1 MPRYIVN
8 ISQKNEEKLK
18 FCGFDSQEKLDELI
32 NDFIDNLNPEEY
44 IVLES
49 DEIYVDKDYD
59 DYTVNESEEVYEDTF
74 EEENPSDTEDN
85 NFSDNDVKEAIQEI
99 CAMENI
105 NSEVEDEL
113 EKLIIKLEKS
123 KTKNE

>member
-8 ISQKNEEKLK
+8 ISQRNEEKLK

-32 NDFIDNLNPEEY
+32 NDLIDNLNPEDY

-59 DYTVNESEEVYEDTF
+59 NYSINDSEEVYVDTF
-74 EEENPSDTEDN
+74 EEESSSDVRN
-85 NFSDNDVKEAIQEI
+85 NISGNDLKEAIEEI

-123 KTKNE
+123 NIKK

>member
-8 ISQKNEEKLK
+8 ISQRNEEKLK
-18 FCGFDSQEKLDELI
+18 FCGFDSQEKLDEII
-32 NDFIDNLNPEEY
+32 NDLIDNLNPEDY

-59 DYTVNESEEVYEDTF
+59 NYSINDSEEVYVDTF
-74 EEENPSDTEDN
+74 EEESSSDVRN
-85 NFSDNDVKEAIQEI
+85 NISGNDLKEAIEEI

-123 KTKNE
+123 NIKK

>member
-8 ISQKNEEKLK
+8 ISQRNEEKLK
-18 FCGFDSQEKLDELI
+18 FCGFDSQEKLDEII
-32 NDFIDNLNPEEY
+32 NDLIDNLNPEDY

-59 DYTVNESEEVYEDTF
+59 NYSINDSEEVYVDTF
-74 EEENPSDTEDN
+74 EEESSSDARN
-85 NFSDNDVKEAIQEI
+85 NISGNDLKEAIEEI

-123 KTKNE
+123 NIKK